1 MFKLFNGLFLIG
13 TMMETPGTFRII
25 STAVEPTS
33 ILTLLKEK
41 QQKNNKN
48 IYDVLKYIDLFKCDD
63 FFSFV
68 L

>member
-1 MFKLFNGLFLIG
+1 
-13 TMMETPGTFRII
+13 METPGTFRIT

-33 ILTLLKEK
+33 ILTLLKEE

-48 IYDVLKYIDLFKCDD
+48 IYDVLKYIDLFKCVD